1 MIDKKDLKS
10 LKRAGKAV
18 ALILKKL
25 KKVIKPGVTGLD
37 INNFAEE
44 FLKSN
49 FSNCNLSSKGYGG
62 FPASICVSFNENIIH
77 GIPSEKSV
85 KKGDIVKVD
94 IVVDYQG
101 WHADAACSYIIGKVK
116 KEEKRL
122 VKVTKKAL
130 MQAIKISRPGN
141 TTGDIGHLVQ
151 TIIEEEGFSVMRRYC
166 GHGLGRSMHQDP
178 SIPNFGSAGS
188 GVKLE
193 EGMIIAIEPMAF
205 LGGYEIEV
213 AGNGWDVYSKD
224 KSQTAHFEHTI
235 LIAKNKPL
243 IITK

>member
-1 MIDKKDLKS
+1 MKKKDLKS

-25 KKVIKPGVTGLD
+25 KRFNQPDITGLD

-44 FLKSN
+44 FLKNN
-49 FSNCNLSSKGYGG
+49 FPNCNLSSKGYGG
-62 FPASICVSFNENIIH
+62 FPASVCVSINENIIH
-77 GIPSEKSV
+77 GIPSKREV

-101 WHADAACSYIIGKVK
+101 WHADAAYSYIIGKVK
-116 KEEKRL
+116 KEEKKL
-122 VKVTKKAL
+122 VKITEKAL

-151 TIIEEEGFSVMRRYC
+151 TIIEKEGFSVMRRYC
-166 GHGLGRSMHQDP
+166 GHGLGKSMHQDP

-205 LGGYEIEV
+205 LGAHEVEV
-213 AGNGWDVYSKD
+213 ADNGWDVYAKD

-235 LIAKNKPL
+235 LITDKKPL